1 MMISK
6 TLIINYAGLNI
17 GGIECYFAALMRYA
31 VSKKYRVV
39 WLTTSQNLINADF
52 KDLANDDNIE
62 KIFVG
67 QGRHIFDEFEIKFK
81 HNENVTVLSCE
92 PISFVVGE
100 KIKLKSKVKKFNNF
114 LVLPHFTGN
123 AYYPERYFKIILM
136 EKFFFSFF
144 QKMAKKIIQ
153 CNALL
158 AFDVKHLESY
168 ENNYRVEIL
177 NKQNKVLMAL
187 PENDAR
193 LSKADLGKKANERKT
208 KFEIITCARFDFPH
222 KGYIVGLI
230 KAFNNLKALYP
241 QLSLTIVGYGEGEQY
256 LKKVITGLPEY
267 SKKDIRLAGKLLP
280 NELKKAFFN
289 STLNIGLAGAL
300 NTGARCALPS
310 IPVRH
315 YTYDCECYGFYENSV
330 ESILSTKPGENIEN
344 YISHLINCSDEEY
357 VLHGI
362 AAYEKASNN
371 QNVDPEFLFKQNNIS
386 DRAILSKFD
395 ILKFKI
401 INLMIYIM
409 IKFFKMKS
417 YDDTN
422 EAGFKNQ
429 SNK

>member
-1 MMISK
+1 MITSK

-31 VSKKYRVV
+31 VNKKYRVI
-39 WLTTSQNLINADF
+39 WLTTSQNLVNADF

-67 QGRHIFDEFEIKFK
+67 QGRHIFDEFEIIFK
-81 HNENVTVLSCE
+81 YNENVTLLSCE

-123 AYYPERYFKIILM
+123 AYYPERYFKMVLM
-136 EKFFFSFF
+136 EKFIFSFF
-144 QKMAKKIIQ
+144 QKAAKKIIQ
-153 CNALL
+153 NNALL

-177 NKQNKVLMAL
+177 NKQKKVLTAL
-187 PENDAR
+187 SENDAS
-193 LSKADLGKKANERKT
+193 LSKADLEKKANERKN

-230 KAFNNLKALYP
+230 RAFNNLKILYP
-241 QLSLTIVGYGEGEQY
+241 QLTLIIVGYGEGEQY
-256 LKKVITGLPEY
+256 LKKVIAELPEY
-267 SKKDIRLAGKLLP
+267 SRNDIILTGKLLP
-280 NELKKAFFN
+280 HELKKAFFN

-300 NTGARCALPS
+300 NAGARCALPS

-315 YTYDCECYGFYENSV
+315 YTYDCESYGFYENSV

-344 YISHLINCSDEEY
+344 YISQLINCSNEEY
-357 VLHGI
+357 VLHGM
-362 AAYEKASNN
+362 AAYEKASNK
-371 QNVDPEFLFKQNNIS
+371 QNVDPEFIFKQYNIS
-386 DRAILSKFD
+386 DRAIFSKFD
-395 ILKFKI
+395 IFKFKFINFMICI
-401 INLMIYIM
+401 I
-409 IKFFKMKS
+409 IKFFKIRS